1 MLISD
6 SLFHHFLGAKIELDT
21 FCLQLRP
28 LEITG
33 VKIFLPVDLVHEISQ
48 SMKHTTLLR
57 HVKINFIDA
66 WIVADS

>member
-6 SLFHHFLGAKIELDT
+6 SLFHHFLGAKIEMDI

-33 VKIFLPVDLVHEISQ
+33 EKIFLPVDLVQEINQ
-48 SMKHTTLLR
+48 SM
-57 HVKINFIDA
+57 
-66 WIVADS
+66 

>member
-1 MLISD
+1 M
-6 SLFHHFLGAKIELDT
+6 EMDT

-48 SMKHTTLLR
+48 SMKHTTILR